1 MTDSTLSKKLNIWKE
16 KMENEKI
23 TSFFSLLKTNTL
35 KDKKIKSINNNTW
48 FVVVAEV
55 QKKNIFEYD
64 GEKHWNIKLDKIL
77 VSFDIE
83 EEEFNKSLIGDKYL
97 LVLHQKAKSTSG
109 KYDLKDVILR
119 FPNEEYTGS
128 KIRN

>member
-77 VSFDIE
+77 VSFDI
-83 EEEFNKSLIGDKYL
+83 F
-97 LVLHQKAKSTSG
+97 
-109 KYDLKDVILR
+109 
-119 FPNEEYTGS
+119 
-128 KIRN
+128 